1 MYKNR
6 IPLILFIVAFIS
18 GAIYFSP
25 FLQTPFAY
33 LSRTIQIAYL
43 NEVQGFKDTLS
54 RHVDQEQTIAK
65 LQKQNRYY
73 ESKLLALHQITRDYH
88 NLLKLEH
95 SPLQTLSSVELV
107 RTIAYVRMGDI
118 NRLWLEMPSFDPS
131 RVYGLL
137 YRGYVAGIVVAHN
150 GVPMALLNGDVKSS
164 YAVSIGSS
172 HAPGIVRGN
181 NQRHLIVDFIP
192 TWIPIYVGDEVVTS
206 GLDRI
211 FFSDLKVGKIISIS
225 KASGYQTAIIEP
237 YFYAQNP
244 TYFHVI
250 TQVR

>member
-1 MYKNR
+1 MNKYR
-6 IPLILFIVAFIS
+6 FSLLFFVVAVIS

-25 FLQTPFAY
+25 FLQAPFAY
-33 LSRTIQIAYL
+33 LSRSIQLSYL
-43 NEVQGFKDTLS
+43 NEVQGFQDSLA
-54 RHVDQEQTIAK
+54 RHVNQEETIAT

-73 ESKLLALHQITRDYH
+73 ETKLLALHQITRDYQ

-95 SPLQTLSSVELV
+95 SSLQTLSSVELV
-107 RTIAYVRMGDI
+107 RTIAYVRMGDT

-137 YRGYVAGIVVAHN
+137 YRGYVAGIVVAKN
-150 GVPMALLNGDVKSS
+150 NAPMALLNGDVKSS

-172 HAPGIVRGN
+172 QAPGIVRGN
-181 NQRHLIVDFIP
+181 NARRLIVDFIP

-206 GLDRI
+206 GLDLI
-211 FFSDLKVGKIISIS
+211 FFSGLKVGKIVSIS
-225 KASGYQTAIIEP
+225 RASGYQTAIVEP
-237 YFYAQNP
+237 YFYAKNP

-250 TQVR
+250 THVR